1 MKSDK
6 YNDMDKFATES
17 ADDVRLS
24 QVLKEQLP
32 GAPRD
37 DWFVRKTMNRLP
49 DVRHNRAARL
59 FSTLCYVLAVV
70 GVVAGCAYGLQMFLA
85 NPGSLTSFLAMMVAP
100 LAGLF
105 CLGVIAAP
113 ALRRISD

>member
-6 YNDMDKFATES
+6 YNEIHDA
-17 ADDVRLS
+17 ADDIRLA
-24 QVLKEQLP
+24 QALKEQLP

-49 DVRHNRAARL
+49 DVRRNRVAQF
-59 FSTLCYVLAVV
+59 FSALCYVIACIGIVF
-70 GVVAGCAYGLQMFLA
+70 GCVYGLRGFLA
-85 NPGSLTSFLAMMVAP
+85 DPTSVTSILMMMLAP

>member
-6 YNDMDKFATES
+6 YNDMNKFATES
-17 ADDVRLS
+17 ADDARLS

-49 DVRHNRAARL
+49 DVRHSRAARL
-59 FSTLCYVLAVV
+59 FSTLCYVLAIV
-70 GVVAGCAYGLQMFLA
+70 GVVAGCAYGLQMFLT
-85 NPGSLTSFLAMMVAP
+85 NPGSLTSFVAMMVAP

>member
-1 MKSDK
+1 MKTDK
-6 YNDMDKFATES
+6 HNNKDKFTTES

-24 QVLKEQLP
+24 QMLKEQLP

-49 DVRHNRAARL
+49 DVRRNRGARL
-59 FSTLCYVLAVV
+59 FSTLCYALAIV
-70 GVVAGCAYGLQMFLA
+70 GVVAGCAYGLQMFLT
-85 NPGSLTSFLAMMVAP
+85 NPGSLTSFVAMMVAP

>member
-6 YNDMDKFATES
+6 YNDIDKFATES
-17 ADDVRLS
+17 VDDARLS

-59 FSTLCYVLAVV
+59 FSTLCYVLAIV

-85 NPGSLTSFLAMMVAP
+85 DPGSLTSFLAMMVAP